1 MSKLPSDYKA
11 QADATAVSLFPDHD
25 VGTVSNASFGSA
37 NKDGLQRNLK
47 PRHLQ
52 MIAIGGVIE
61 SMVLGHGYCLTDN
74 VQGTGLFL
82 GTGSDLAHGGPA
94 GLLIGY
100 CIMASL
106 LYSVMVAL
114 GEMISH
120 LPIPGGQFALAS
132 RFVSPAVG
140 FGMGWLYWYNYIVVL
155 PAELSASAVLVSY
168 WTPAGKTGSTCTTG
182 ICNNSLWIAIFLI
195 VVLAINFGGT
205 RVFGEI
211 EYWFCSI
218 KVLTIIGLI
227 ITGIVITSGG
237 GPDGTPIG
245 FRYWNES
252 GGFVQYQDIPGA
264 KGRFLGFFSVLINA
278 AFAFIGTEITA
289 ITAAECANPKRAVPN
304 AIKSVWIRL
313 VLFYLSNA
321 FIIGLIVSPHDPD
334 LNLGTGA
341 AKSPFVLAMKNA
353 GISVHPSI
361 VNAALLTS
369 ACAFALIS
377 FMAGAKGKAGTVFGY
392 FSNMTAICGMISWAC
407 ILWTS
412 IRWQRGLKAQGI
424 DRNTLPYKAP
434 FQPYLSYYGL
444 SVSMLVTIFG
454 GFTTFMPHFNASS
467 FVTTYLPIPFF
478 LVLVIGYKF
487 WDKSKFVKYEDM
499 DFSTG
504 SSADIL
510 NESAPPGF
518 WGKVEDGRVFCI
530 MASAY
535 DLVVINGLVV
545 TAVDVVQ
552 CCIGVKNGKIRTL
565 ATSISHEEI
574 GDAQIIDAEGAF
586 VMPGGV
592 DAHVHLCQDLKTG
605 IDGLG
610 GECADNFETGSRS
623 AAAGGTTTMITFATQ
638 SRAEEDRSLLGVV
651 EAYNAR
657 AEATGSYIDYGF
669 HIIIVRNDADI
680 LEHELPMLVE
690 DWGITSCKLF
700 MTYESQRLT
709 DSQLLDVMLASQ
721 RNEITTQK
729 FHSPT
734 CFENSKH
741 VCSPPPP
748 PKTSDQDEL
757 YIGLHN
763 GTFTIFSS
771 DHCPFRY
778 DHPHGKPTGVLEDPA
793 SMKGEQACEG
803 EELQSLV
810 SRKPGSF
817 RFIPNDIPGVETRLS
832 LLYTGG
838 LATGKITPQ
847 KFVELTSTDPAK
859 LYGIYPKKGAL
870 MPGSDAD
877 IVIWHPDKHF
887 QPFLLSNKMLHHNV
901 GYTPYEGKEF
911 VNWPRYTILR
921 GKVIWAHG
929 ELKGKPYDGEYLR
942 RGPSY
947 FGTGPEGSRVDSRR
961 TATWL

>member
-1 MSKLPSDYKA
+1 
-11 QADATAVSLFPDHD
+11 
-25 VGTVSNASFGSA
+25 
-37 NKDGLQRNLK
+37 
-47 PRHLQ
+47 
-52 MIAIGGVIE
+52 
-61 SMVLGHGYCLTDN
+61 
-74 VQGTGLFL
+74 
-82 GTGSDLAHGGPA
+82 
-94 GLLIGY
+94 
-100 CIMASL
+100 
-106 LYSVMVAL
+106 
-114 GEMISH
+114 
-120 LPIPGGQFALAS
+120 
-132 RFVSPAVG
+132 
-140 FGMGWLYWYNYIVVL
+140 
-155 PAELSASAVLVSY
+155 
-168 WTPAGKTGSTCTTG
+168 
-182 ICNNSLWIAIFLI
+182 
-195 VVLAINFGGT
+195 
-205 RVFGEI
+205 
-211 EYWFCSI
+211 
-218 KVLTIIGLI
+218 
-227 ITGIVITSGG
+227 
-237 GPDGTPIG
+237 
-245 FRYWNES
+245 
-252 GGFVQYQDIPGA
+252 
-264 KGRFLGFFSVLINA
+264 
-278 AFAFIGTEITA
+278 
-289 ITAAECANPKRAVPN
+289 
-304 AIKSVWIRL
+304 
-313 VLFYLSNA
+313 
-321 FIIGLIVSPHDPD
+321 
-334 LNLGTGA
+334 
-341 AKSPFVLAMKNA
+341 
-353 GISVHPSI
+353 
-361 VNAALLTS
+361 
-369 ACAFALIS
+369 
-377 FMAGAKGKAGTVFGY
+377 
-392 FSNMTAICGMISWAC
+392 
-407 ILWTS
+407 
-412 IRWQRGLKAQGI
+412 
-424 DRNTLPYKAP
+424 
-434 FQPYLSYYGL
+434 
-444 SVSMLVTIFG
+444 
-454 GFTTFMPHFNASS
+454 
-467 FVTTYLPIPFF
+467 
-478 LVLVIGYKF
+478 
-487 WDKSKFVKYEDM
+487 
-499 DFSTG
+499 
-504 SSADIL
+504 
-510 NESAPPGF
+510 
-518 WGKVEDGRVFCI
+518 

-565 ATSISHEEI
+565 ATSFSHEEI

-721 RNEITTQK
+721 RNEITTMIHAENGDMIQWLTEKLENKGMVAPYYHALSRPPVVEMEATNRAIALAAEFTTHSKVLADISQQK

-817 RFIPNDIPGVETRLS
+817 RFIPNGIPGVETRLS

-847 KFVELTSTDPAK
+847 KFVELTSTNPAK

-901 GYTPYEGKEF
+901 DYTPYEGKEF

-947 FGTGPEGSRVDSRR
+947 FGTGPKGSRVDSRR

>member
-52 MIAIGGVIE
+52 MIAIGGVI
-61 SMVLGHGYCLTDN
+61 
-74 VQGTGLFL
+74 GTGLFL

-168 WTPAGKTGSTCTTG
+168 WTPAGRTGSICTTG

-264 KGRFLGFFSVLINA
+264 KGRFLGFFSVLMNA

-313 VLFYLSNA
+313 VLFYLSSA

-353 GISVHPSI
+353 GISVLPSI

-369 ACAFALIS
+369 AWSAGCADLFVSSRALYGLASRGQAPAIFRKVRKDGLPWVCVAFGSAFALIS

-444 SVSMLVTIFG
+444 SVSILVTIFG

-518 WGKVEDGRVFCI
+518 WGKVE
-530 MASAY
+530 
-535 DLVVINGLVV
+535 
-545 TAVDVVQ
+545 
-552 CCIGVKNGKIRTL
+552 
-565 ATSISHEEI
+565 E
-574 GDAQIIDAEGAF
+574 
-586 VMPGGV
+586 
-592 DAHVHLCQDLKTG
+592 
-605 IDGLG
+605 
-610 GECADNFETGSRS
+610 
-623 AAAGGTTTMITFATQ
+623 
-638 SRAEEDRSLLGVV
+638 
-651 EAYNAR
+651 
-657 AEATGSYIDYGF
+657 YI
-669 HIIIVRNDADI
+669 
-680 LEHELPMLVE
+680 
-690 DWGITSCKLF
+690 
-700 MTYESQRLT
+700 
-709 DSQLLDVMLASQ
+709 
-721 RNEITTQK
+721 
-729 FHSPT
+729 
-734 CFENSKH
+734 
-741 VCSPPPP
+741 
-748 PKTSDQDEL
+748 
-757 YIGLHN
+757 
-763 GTFTIFSS
+763 
-771 DHCPFRY
+771 
-778 DHPHGKPTGVLEDPA
+778 
-793 SMKGEQACEG
+793 
-803 EELQSLV
+803 
-810 SRKPGSF
+810 
-817 RFIPNDIPGVETRLS
+817 
-832 LLYTGG
+832 
-838 LATGKITPQ
+838 
-847 KFVELTSTDPAK
+847 
-859 LYGIYPKKGAL
+859 
-870 MPGSDAD
+870 
-877 IVIWHPDKHF
+877 
-887 QPFLLSNKMLHHNV
+887 
-901 GYTPYEGKEF
+901 
-911 VNWPRYTILR
+911 
-921 GKVIWAHG
+921 
-929 ELKGKPYDGEYLR
+929 
-942 RGPSY
+942 
-947 FGTGPEGSRVDSRR
+947 
-961 TATWL
+961 